1 MKKLSVIIPMYN
13 VASYLEKCIGSV
25 YNQGLNEEEFEI
37 ILVDDESPD
46 NSLAIATSLTKDKK
60 NVKIISQK
68 NKGLGGARNTG
79 IEHAR
84 GTYLLFLDSDDWYLP
99 KTVEKLVQKAIQFD
113 VEILEFGAQ
122 GINSDKKNVYTKSI
136 SSNDVILTGIQYYQK
151 YHYMDSACN
160 KLYNRDFLV
169 KNELT
174 FVERLF
180 IEDYEFNTRV
190 FYKAKKV
197 MAMGL
202 IVAQF
207 LQTPNSIT
215 RNVDREK
222 QDKMLEDIIIVT
234 KKINEQYRNE
244 INKGNLNSLPYFEQ
258 RLSFLTATLFYQLLK
273 NKYSYKNFQEM
284 RKSLKKENL
293 LFVKFPIYD
302 KRKNFFRIFLL
313 NNFFLFRIVL
323 KLI

>member
-1 MKKLSVIIPMYN
+1 MYN

-37 ILVDDESPD
+37 IFVDDESPD
-46 NSLAIATSLTKDKK
+46 NSLAVATSLTKDKK

-79 IEHAR
+79 MQHAR

-99 KTVEKLVQKAIQFD
+99 ETVEQLLQKAIQLD
-113 VEILEFGAQ
+113 LEIVEFGAQ
-122 GINSDKKNVYTKSI
+122 GINVDGKKVYTKSI

-151 YHYMDSACN
+151 YYYMDSACN

-169 KNELT
+169 RNELN

-197 MAMGL
+197 IAVDL

-215 RNVDREK
+215 RNVNREK

-234 KKINEQYRNE
+234 KKIYEQYRNE
-244 INKGNLNSLPYFEQ
+244 KNHRNLNSSPYFEQ

-273 NKYSYKNFQEM
+273 NKYSYKNLQEM
-284 RKSLKKENL
+284 RKRLKKENIF
-293 LFVKFPIYD
+293 FVKFPIYD
-302 KRKNFFRIFLL
+302 KRKNLFRVFLL
-313 NNFFLFRIVL
+313 NNFFLFRVVL